1 MAGGLKPLLTPKD
14 CLCPDQNYTC
24 VVNSGLT
31 IAWRA
36 NSANRDILAHSVTDD
51 ANESYVE
58 NGGFQ
63 VTFRTVQDTLTSTLH
78 VRDLGLN
85 ETNLTC
91 EGIYSTGMAQEFDKI
106 TDTTAVCV
114 VGKLTF
120 LLLVYIAPH

>member
-1 MAGGLKPLLTPKD
+1 M
-14 CLCPDQNYTC
+14 
-24 VVNSGLT
+24 VNSGQT

-36 NSANRDILAHSVTDD
+36 NSSNRDILAHSVTDD
-51 ANESYVE
+51 ANELYVE

-91 EGIYSTGMAQEFDKI
+91 QGVYFTEMGFDTI

-120 LLLVYIAPH
+120 LLLVYIVPH